1 MIKNFI
7 GNYRIPLIKIQ
18 RCNLVHYR
26 FYSSVKDYSISK
38 TRNIGIIA
46 HIDAGKTTTTERML
60 YYSGYTRRI
69 GDVDDGTTVMDY
81 LKQERER
88 GITITS
94 ATITFAWRN
103 YRINL
108 IDTPGHV
115 DFTVEVERSIR
126 VLDGAVTILD
136 AVSGVEAQ
144 TQTVWAQANRYNVP
158 RIAYVN
164 KMDRVGARF
173 GRTVREMRYKL
184 GTTPLVCQIP
194 VIQKDNRGNSL
205 LCGIVD
211 LLDMRVLDWNKDPK
225 GSVINRTPLTDK
237 YPIVGLYN
245 EAIKGR
251 SCLIETLSEMDDNML
266 DLFLSAEDHMKI
278 SVEDAKQALRR
289 VTLNGKA
296 VPVFC
301 GASFRNIGVQ
311 PLIDAVVDYL
321 PSPLDRPVPIA
332 SLSDDESI
340 EILPKE
346 NEKLCALAFKVIHD
360 NKRGPMV
367 FVRVYSGKLDNHMT
381 LYNTNIH
388 NKERVNKL
396 LQMYANDVEEIS
408 LITAGNIG
416 VIIGLKETRTGDTL
430 IQFNDSRK
438 SLRLKNIDIPAP
450 VFFRVVEAAGI
461 SEEKP
466 LEEAL
471 KNILREDPS
480 LHVHVDKDSGQTLI
494 SGMGELHLE
503 IVKDR
508 LLNDFKVKAKLG
520 KMRISYRETVIND
533 KIDHTYLYERE
544 IMGKRLKA
552 QISLTITPLHEND
565 QGSFNEGGNRIILN
579 LTKKTIISDEL
590 DQSINNQETSELIK
604 LSIEEISNAVYT
616 GIISSLYRGPILG
629 FPITRLSINVHSL
642 RLFGAESTK
651 TAISTCASQA
661 LTDALKG
668 RNLVLLEPLM
678 NVNIDVPEEYLGVV
692 LGDLTGTRRGNVLG
706 LETSGNLFDN
716 LDNNIEIYVP
726 PDPIFFSSNKNDKI
740 VNPKKVIHAHVPL
753 STMLGYS
760 SSLRS
765 LTGGTASFDMSL
777 SSFGIMNDDRAKA
790 VIREMQG
797 GF

>member
-1 MIKNFI
+1 
-7 GNYRIPLIKIQ
+7 
-18 RCNLVHYR
+18 
-26 FYSSVKDYSISK
+26 
-38 TRNIGIIA
+38 
-46 HIDAGKTTTTERML
+46 
-60 YYSGYTRRI
+60 
-69 GDVDDGTTVMDY
+69 MDY
-81 LKQERER
+81 LKQECER

-94 ATITFAWRN
+94 ATITFAWHN

-115 DFTVEVERSIR
+115 DFTIEVERSIR
-126 VLDGAVTILD
+126 ILDGAVTILN
-136 AVSGVEAQ
+136 AVS
-144 TQTVWAQANRYNVP
+144 
-158 RIAYVN
+158 
-164 KMDRVGARF
+164 DRVVSRF
-173 GRTVREMRYKL
+173 GRTIREMKYKL

-194 VIQKDNRGNSL
+194 VIQKDNRGNGL
-205 LCGIVD
+205 FCGIVD
-211 LLDMRVLDWNKDPK
+211 LLDMQVLYWNKDPK
-225 GSVINRTPLTDK
+225 GSVVNKTPLTDK
-237 YPIVGLYN
+237 YPIMGLYD

-251 SCLIETLSEMDDNML
+251 SSLIEALSEMDDNMLDLFLSAEDHMKISTPLTDKYPIMGLYDEAIKGRSSLIEALSEMDDNML

-296 VPVFC
+296 VP
-301 GASFRNIGVQ
+301 
-311 PLIDAVVDYL
+311 PLMDAVIDYL
-321 PSPLDRPVPIA
+321 PSPLDRSVPIA
-332 SLSDDESI
+332 SLSDDESV

-346 NEKLCALAFKVIHD
+346 TEKLCALAFKVIYN
-360 NKRGPMV
+360 NKCGPIV
-367 FVRVYSGKLDNHMT
+367 FVRVYSGKLDNHMI

-388 NKERVNKL
+388 YKERVNKL
-396 LQMYANDVEEIS
+396 LQMYANDAEKIS
-408 LITAGNIG
+408 SITAGNIG

-430 IQFNDSRK
+430 IQFNVSRI
-438 SLRLKNIDIPAP
+438 SLRLKNIDIPAH

-471 KNILREDPS
+471 KNILREDLS

-520 KMRISYRETVIND
+520 KMRISYRETVIDD

-552 QISLTITPLHEND
+552 QISLTITPIHEND
-565 QGSFNEGGNRIILN
+565 QGSFNE
-579 LTKKTIISDEL
+579 
-590 DQSINNQETSELIK
+590 ETNELIK

-661 LTDALKG
+661 LTNALKD

-678 NVNIDVPEEYLGVV
+678 NVNIDVPEENLGVV

-706 LETSGNLFDN
+706 LETSGNSFDN
-716 LDNNIEIYVP
+716 LDNNIKIYIP
-726 PDPIFFSSNKNDKI
+726 PDPILF
-740 VNPKKVIHAHVPL
+740 V
-753 STMLGYS
+753 
-760 SSLRS
+760 
-765 LTGGTASFDMSL
+765 
-777 SSFGIMNDDRAKA
+777 
-790 VIREMQG
+790 
-797 GF
+797 